1 MTRPPDGKLL
11 YPEGQSS
18 GTTPPSRIASLAP
31 SNTDIALA
39 LGLKDR
45 LVAADDWSDLPDEIS
60 SSVTRLGGDITID
73 LAKLKESKPDLV
85 LCSLSV
91 PGMERIVDAVKDL
104 HLEHIVLDPEKF
116 DDIYKSIFAIGMA
129 TGTEDRAL
137 EIAESMQQVAAGITR
152 SFLGVDEIPRVYFEW
167 WPNPLITPG
176 RRSWVTDMIEMAGG
190 RNVFASEDVRSGTVD
205 DDEVLSRDPE
215 VIFACWCGT
224 LEKRMEV
231 SKITSRDGWNR
242 CSAVRN
248 GRVYLLPERHFGRP
262 SPNLLDGLRSL
273 PRFLHPE
280 MMKPAGP
287 VLA

>member
-1 MTRPPDGKLL
+1 MDLPAPR
-11 YPEGQSS
+11 
-18 GTTPPSRIASLAP
+18 RIASLAP

-45 LVAADDWSDLPDEIS
+45 LVAADDWSDLPGEIS

-73 LAKLKESKPDLV
+73 LAKLKESRPDLV

-91 PGMERIVDAVKDL
+91 PGMEKIVDAVKDL
-104 HLEHIVLDPEKF
+104 HLEHIVLDPEQF

-137 EIAESMQQVAAGITR
+137 ELAEKMQQVSASVTR
-152 SFLGVDEIPRVYFEW
+152 RFLDVAEIPRVYFEW

-176 RRSWVTDMIEMAGG
+176 RRSWVTEMIEMAGG
-190 RNVFASEDVRSGTVD
+190 RNVFASEDVRSATVD
-205 DDEVLSRDPE
+205 DDEILSRDPE
-215 VIFACWCGT
+215 VILACWCGT

-231 SKITSRDGWNR
+231 SKITSRHGWNR

-248 GRVYLLPERHFGRP
+248 GRVHLLPERQFGRP
-262 SPNLLDGLRSL
+262 GPTLLDGLKSL
-273 PRFLHPE
+273 PGFLHPG
-280 MMKPAGP
+280 MMKP
-287 VLA
+287 VLPIPA